1 MMTAKMILLSNFFLL
16 CCICS
21 IHIVPI
27 NAFSNNPRPLVTSV
41 FSSKT
46 KTTTTKTVLFG
57 KRKKNNNNNN
67 NINTNPPATA
77 AYEFALLF
85 DCDGVILETEELHR
99 KAYNRAFYEAGVK
112 IVSSRAIAGNSN
124 LAISEDPVVWSVEYY
139 DILQNSVGGGK
150 PKMRHYFK
158 EVLNNIYGDDVV
170 DVKIVAGDQQW
181 NKQDLNTKEGIE
193 KLDALIDELQ
203 ENKTGMYKETV
214 EENAET
220 RPGILDLMDEAIRSK
235 SIAVGVCSAS
245 TKEAVTKVLSVTLGP
260 DRVRSL
266 DVCILG
272 DDVSEKKPSP
282 MIYNEARK
290 SLGINDPKKCVV
302 IEDSAVGLRAAKS
315 AGMRCIITYTDST
328 AAEDFYEEG
337 ADAKVPNLRAN
348 GQVTLDSIFD
358 PMRDGNWKNEPE
370 LLVDIRDGI
379 DSFES
384 IPEPMMINIDTGAV
398 TSFDD
403 EPQQEPTPFF
413 LQSDDEEYNENAIPE
428 PVMKN
433 TDTVAVTSFDD
444 EPQNGAQFS
453 LQSDDQEYN
462 EIAVN
467 APVPEI
473 APMDTAGGTMK
484 SPPNQQELAPRS
496 TSRRLQL
503 YEDDM
508 GNLSMERPSYLKQIE
523 KEQKETFPGFKPVAG
538 CFDM

>member
-1 MMTAKMILLSNFFLL
+1 MTNDRQKESILLRAKDNKRQDKVYISDTMMTIKTILLSNFFLL
-16 CCICS
+16 CICS
-21 IHIVPI
+21 IPSIVQI
-27 NAFSNNPRPLVTSV
+27 DAFSNNRRPLVTSV
-41 FSSKT
+41 FSSSKT
-46 KTTTTKTVLFG
+46 KTTTTKTVLFARDRNR
-57 KRKKNNNNNN
+57 RKNNNKNNSNNNNNN
-67 NINTNPPATA
+67 PPPATA

-112 IVSSRAIAGNSN
+112 VVTSRAVAGNSN

-181 NKQDLNTKEGIE
+181 NKQDLDTKEGIE
-193 KLDALIDELQ
+193 KLDALIDDLQ
-203 ENKTGMYKETV
+203 ANKTGLYKETV

-220 RPGILDLMDEAIRSK
+220 RPGILELMDEAIQSK

-245 TKEAVTKVLSVTLGP
+245 TKEAVTKVLDVTLGP

-282 MIYNEARK
+282 MIYNEARNR
-290 SLGINDPKKCVV
+290 LGINDPKKCVV

-370 LLVDIRDGI
+370 ILVDIRDGI

-384 IPEPMMINIDTGAV
+384 IPEPVMMNTDTGAV
-398 TSFDD
+398 TLLDN
-403 EPQQEPTPFF
+403 EPQRESAPLSLP
-413 LQSDDEEYNENAIPE
+413 SDDEEYNEI
-428 PVMKN
+428 
-433 TDTVAVTSFDD
+433 AVT
-444 EPQNGAQFS
+444 
-453 LQSDDQEYN
+453 
-462 EIAVN
+462 

-473 APMDTAGGTMK
+473 TPVDTTGGPMK
-484 SPPNQQELAPRS
+484 SPPNQQDLAPRS
-496 TSRRLQL
+496 TSRKVQL

-508 GNLSMERPSYLKQIE
+508 GNLSTERPN
-523 KEQKETFPGFKPVAG
+523 
-538 CFDM
+538 

>member
-1 MMTAKMILLSNFFLL
+1 MMTTKTILLSNFFLL
-16 CCICS
+16 CICS
-21 IHIVPI
+21 IPIVQI
-27 NAFSNNPRPLVTSV
+27 NAFSNNRRPLVTSL
-41 FSSKT
+41 FSSSKT
-46 KTTTTKTVLFG
+46 KTTTTKTVLFARN
-57 KRKKNNNNNN
+57 RKKNNNSNSNNN
-67 NINTNPPATA
+67 NNNPPATA

-112 IVSSRAIAGNSN
+112 IVTSRAIAGNSN

-170 DVKIVAGDQQW
+170 DVKIVAVDQQW
-181 NKQDLNTKEGIE
+181 NKQDLDRKEGIE

-203 ENKTGMYKETV
+203 ANKTGLYKETV

-220 RPGILDLMDEAIRSK
+220 RPGILELMDEAIQSK

-245 TKEAVTKVLSVTLGP
+245 TKEAVTKVLDVTLGP

-282 MIYNEARK
+282 MIYNEARNR
-290 SLGINDPKKCVV
+290 LGINDPKKCVV

-328 AAEDFYEEG
+328 AAENFYEEG

-370 LLVDIRDGI
+370 ILVDIRDGI

-384 IPEPMMINIDTGAV
+384 IPEPMMINTDT
-398 TSFDD
+398 TSYDD
-403 EPQQEPTPFF
+403 EPQQEPAPFS
-413 LQSDDEEYNENAIPE
+413 LSSDDGEYNENAIPE
-428 PVMKN
+428 PAMIN
-433 TDTVAVTSFDD
+433 ADAGAVTFSDD
-444 EPQNGAQFS
+444 EPQNSAPFS
-453 LQSDDQEYN
+453 LPSDDEEYN

-473 APMDTAGGTMK
+473 APMDTTGGTMK
-484 SPPNQQELAPRS
+484 SSPNQQELTQPS
-496 TSRRLQL
+496 TPRRLQL

-508 GNLSMERPSYLKQIE
+508 GNLSTERPSYLKQIE